1 MKNII
6 TSLGVIVFVGAL
18 VAGGTGAFFSDTETS
33 TGNVFTAGAIDL
45 KVDSEQHYNNAVC
58 TNGVWVLDEGETIDN
73 PQYPVLG
80 NPCNGTWLPAD
91 LGAQTF
97 FNFADIKPGDE
108 GENTISLHVD
118 NNDAYACVDVSL
130 VANDDVSS
138 VEPELVAGDAANTGS
153 LFDGELAQNM
163 EFFAWADYGVVPG
176 FQGLSDP
183 GEGDNI
189 WQANELPLFSNGNGP
204 ASDVLDGE
212 SYTIASPSLG
222 ALVGGS
228 TSYIGLAWCAGNLTT
243 PVPGTI
249 VCDGAAMGNDV
260 QTDSM
265 VANIAF
271 RVEQARNNP
280 NFTCGDI
287 PPASTDVEVTDEGVA
302 QTLGEVAGDVTKWLF
317 YNDTNDTVMTTNQ
330 FSGTGGANEIVAF
343 LGSNGAAYMKL
354 DSATSRYNIATYQF
368 KDVKLADISTLKYRT
383 YDASPSGET
392 AYLHFNVD
400 FDNSDTW
407 QRRLVQVP
415 TGVAANVWTEVD
427 AKAGMWNLSGG
438 NWPVG
443 VNTAV
448 PFAGSTLRTWADIIA
463 DYPNAETRS
472 TDSFFG
478 IRVGHPGPIAEEGY
492 VDWVEF
498 DGIKYDF
505 SI

>member
-1 MKNII
+1 MKSII
-6 TSLGVIVFVGAL
+6 TSLGMIVFAAAIV
-18 VAGGTGAFFSDTETS
+18 VGGTGAFFSDVETS

-45 KVDSEQHYNNAVC
+45 TVDSEQHYNNAVC
-58 TNGVWVLDEGETIDN
+58 TNGVWVLDDGATLES

-80 NPCNGTWLPAD
+80 SVCGGTWLAAD

-97 FNFADIKPGDE
+97 FNFNDIKPGDE

-118 NNDAYACVDVSL
+118 SNDAYACVDVSL
-130 VANDDVSS
+130 VANDDVST
-138 VEPELVAGDAANTGS
+138 VEPELGAGDSANTGS
-153 LFDGELAQNM
+153 LFDGELAQNTD
-163 EFFAWADYGVVPG
+163 FFAWADTGVTPG
-176 FQGLSDP
+176 FQGLTDP

-189 WQANELPLFSNGNGP
+189 WQAGELPLFSNISGP

-228 TSYIGLAWCAGNLTT
+228 TSYIGLAWCAGTLTT
-243 PVPGTI
+243 PAPGSI
-249 VCDGAAMGNDV
+249 VCDGAGMGNDA

-280 NFTCGDI
+280 NFSCGDI
-287 PPASTDVEVTDEGVA
+287 APVSTDVLISSNDLA
-302 QTLGEVAGDVTKWLF
+302 QTIGAVTTDPTKWLF

-330 FSGTGGANEIVAF
+330 FASAGANDIVA
-343 LGSNGAAYMKL
+343 GPGATDAAYMKL
-354 DSATSRYNIATYQF
+354 DSAASRYNIATYQF
-368 KDVKLADISTLKYRT
+368 KDVKLADISSLKYRI
-383 YDASPSGET
+383 YDASASAET
-392 AYLHFNVD
+392 AYMHFNVD

-415 TGVAANVWTEVD
+415 TGVVANTWTEVN
-427 AKAGMWNLSGG
+427 ALTGMWNLSGG

-448 PFAGSTLRTWADIIA
+448 PFAGSTMRTWADIIA

-472 TDSFFG
+472 TDSFLG
-478 IRVGHPGPIAEEGY
+478 VRVGHPGPVSEEGY

-498 DGIKYDF
+498 DGVKYDF
-505 SI
+505 AN